1 MFTKTKTALAVTLV
15 LGSTALALA
24 QGFDPNLANR
34 YPHLA
39 DPHMHGYVPGANA
52 PTQMDQTPN
61 AASQSAPAYLRH
73 GRDAGRTNDAR
84 QPRQPGDR
92 AQHRP
97 Q

>member
-15 LGSTALALA
+15 LGSTSLALA

-39 DPHMHGYVPGANA
+39 DPHMHGYVPGANT
-52 PTQMDQTPN
+52 PTQMDQAPN
-61 AASQSAPAYLRH
+61 ATTQSAPVHLRQ
-73 GRDAGRTNDAR
+73 GRDAGPTNDAR
-84 QPRQPGDR
+84 QPRPPGAR